1 MVHEPSQLNDVGFDR
16 ILRSLGSAAPPQCG
30 VILASGRVR
39 ATSTCDILKLCE
51 GRGILMDNFGF
62 WADIGA
68 AQKTAAKSPDSK
80 THDCR
85 NYVPSAVIGVLVGLL
100 IAVGLLILLSLG
112 HGQEPYDKAQPRTA
126 TTVEQQHSGVDA

>member
-39 ATSTCDILKLCE
+39 ATSTRDILKLCE

-80 THDCR
+80 THDSELR
-85 NYVPSAVIGVLVGLL
+85 
-100 IAVGLLILLSLG
+100 SLG
-112 HGQEPYDKAQPRTA
+112 RDRWSRWPFDSCWVAHFAVTWPRTR
-126 TTVEQQHSGVDA
+126 TLRQSSTPNRYYR

>member
-39 ATSTCDILKLCE
+39 ATSTRDILKLCE

-68 AQKTAAKSPDSK
+68 AQKTAF
-80 THDCR
+80 
-85 NYVPSAVIGVLVGLL
+85 SALL
-100 IAVGLLILLSLG
+100 
-112 HGQEPYDKAQPRTA
+112 KAWQ
-126 TTVEQQHSGVDA
+126 

>member
-39 ATSTCDILKLCE
+39 ATSTRDILKLCE

-68 AQKTAAKSPDSK
+68 APKTAAKSPDSK

-85 NYVPSAVIGVLVGLL
+85 NYVPSAVIGVLVLPFDSCWVAHF
-100 IAVGLLILLSLG
+100 AVTW
-112 HGQEPYDKAQPRTA
+112 PRTR
-126 TTVEQQHSGVDA
+126 TLRQSSTPNRYYR

>member
-1 MVHEPSQLNDVGFDR
+1 
-16 ILRSLGSAAPPQCG
+16 
-30 VILASGRVR
+30 
-39 ATSTCDILKLCE
+39 
-51 GRGILMDNFGF
+51 MDNFGF

-80 THDCR
+80 THDRR